1 MLTTP
6 DVPPERVAALRK
18 AFDDMVKD
26 PEFRADAAKSG
37 EEVSPN
43 SGETLQ
49 KIVADVLAA
58 PPRAFELFNA
68 ALAKRTGTV
77 ECSAFTDQKYCAQQK
92 R

>member
-1 MLTTP
+1 
-6 DVPPERVAALRK
+6 LRK

-26 PEFRADAAKSG
+26 PAFLADAAKSG
-37 EEVSPN
+37 EDISPN

-58 PPRAFELFNA
+58 PKRAFELFNA

-77 ECSAFTDQKYCAQQK
+77 DCSAFTDQKYCVREK